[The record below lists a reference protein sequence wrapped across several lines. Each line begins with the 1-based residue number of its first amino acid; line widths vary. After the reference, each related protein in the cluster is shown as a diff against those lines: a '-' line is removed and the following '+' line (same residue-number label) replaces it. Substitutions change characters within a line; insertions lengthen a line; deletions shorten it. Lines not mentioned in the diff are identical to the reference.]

1 MDDYS
6 VHSLIESKNE
16 WCARLLNILTPMII
30 SGFNSI
36 WKDAYQVALK
46 NGEKKKYLMTF
57 QNYLSQVPKWSNAI
71 VETECKRI
79 LENSGCSYLEDL
91 LTCVHVIQL
100 KALSCVRVGQ
110 RQRKVDID
118 IPSLEVFVHNVYTN
132 CARKIYTNVYL
143 FENDVPSLQ
152 IQKNNRELEHIIREC
167 IMNTIRDSIPTE
179 KILRSYMD
187 ETEEEDVETKEEVI
201 QVDGDGDGDA
211 TGDATGDGKSEVE
224 KLAEEAKSEEVEIE
238 KAKDTATL
246 AAVASTINVST
257 DDDNDDKSK
266 PSSSSDADKNA
277 NALTITKQEES
288 TSSVNITDTLD
299 SIETPRS
306 LKFSDNDETLTS
318 SNNIEMV
325 NAPKD
330 IDTLERISEE
340 NNAKRKAEE
349 DEDEEEDL
357 KIGNDVMLDLDQIV
371 SLEEMKI

>member
-16 WCARLLNILTPMII
+16 WCARLLNILTPMVI

-46 NGEKKKYLMTF
+46 NGEKNKYLMTF
-57 QNYLSQVPKWSNAI
+57 QNYLSQVPKWSTAI
-71 VETECKRI
+71 VQTECKRI

-118 IPSLEVFVHNVYTN
+118 IPPLEVFVHKVYTN
-132 CARKIYTNVYL
+132 CARKIYTNAYL
-143 FENDVPSLQ
+143 FESDVPSLQ
-152 IQKNNRELEHIIREC
+152 IQKNNRELELIIREC

-179 KILRSYMD
+179 KILRAYMD

-201 QVDGDGDGDA
+201 QVDAGDDDEDN
-211 TGDATGDGKSEVE
+211 TENNNDNT
-224 KLAEEAKSEEVEIE
+224 EAKVDGGNGDDETKEEDKKIE
-238 KAKDTATL
+238 EPEKVDIATM
-246 AAVASTINVST
+246 ASTINVTT
-257 DDDNDDKSK
+257 DDEEPKNTKEKEK
-266 PSSSSDADKNA
+266 PSTENT
-277 NALTITKQEES
+277 LTITKQEDSLE
-288 TSSVNITDTLD
+288 

-306 LKFSDNDETLTS
+306 LKFNDNDETLTS
-318 SNNIEMV
+318 TGNIEVV

-330 IDTLERISEE
+330 IVRLEKLSEE
-340 NNAKRKAEE
+340 GFARRKAEA
-349 DEDEEEDL
+349 EEDDDDDGDGDL
-357 KIGNDVMLDLDQIV
+357 TIGGDVSLELDQIV
-371 SLEEMKI
+371 SLEEMKL